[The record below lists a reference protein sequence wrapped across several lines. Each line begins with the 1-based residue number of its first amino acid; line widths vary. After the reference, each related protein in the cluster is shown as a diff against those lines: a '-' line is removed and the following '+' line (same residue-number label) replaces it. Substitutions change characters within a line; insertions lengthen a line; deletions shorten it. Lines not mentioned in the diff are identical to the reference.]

1 MIHHVIDK
9 KLIEHK
15 FLCFCSFLCII
26 NGKRLNI
33 ANIFLELIKN
43 ENYKNILKDLIC
55 IDTDYELLKFI
66 IDYDPTIAKSKYIS
80 KFLNSPKGTIIKK
93 NAHEFRKIS
102 IQRTPVVIT
111 KTTRKT
117 VQVAARIPRTGKGKG
132 RNAKKA

>member
-1 MIHHVIDK
+1 MIHQVIDK

-43 ENYKNILKDLIC
+43 ENYKNILKDILAIE
-55 IDTDYELLKFI
+55 TDYELLKFI
-66 IDYDPTIAKSKYIS
+66 VDYDPTIAKSKYIS

-102 IQRTPVVIT
+102 IQRTPVIIT
-111 KTTRKT
+111 KAKRET
-117 VQVAARIPRTGKGKG
+117 VSAKSRLRTTGKTKG
-132 RNAKKA
+132 GRPKKA

>member
-1 MIHHVIDK
+1 MIHQIIDK

-43 ENYKNILKDLIC
+43 ENYKNILKDILAIES
-55 IDTDYELLKFI
+55 DYELLKFI

-102 IQRTPVVIT
+102 IQRTPVIIT
-111 KTTRKT
+111 KTKKQTISAKNRVRTARKT
-117 VQVAARIPRTGKGKG
+117 KGG
-132 RNAKKA
+132 RPKKA